1 MTRDPDFIGLI
12 EDYLDDF
19 EGNTPLPDATRD
31 AIRAQLPSTS
41 QRPAWWPGWRLPE
54 MNTMTR
60 IGLGA
65 AAAIAAVAIV
75 SITALNGGNVGG
87 APVPT
92 EEPDTAFT
100 SERHRYQL
108 LFTDDSW
115 AISERPGIWAPGTVF
130 SEQSAGIDIADKV
143 GESEPWI
150 LIASQPLDMERA
162 EWLARY
168 DDLLDETFPH
178 CAVES
183 TESRMTDG
191 EQARVTSYQC
201 DDAADGAEAIVT
213 HGDRVYA
220 VRVFHDDDESYDPRP
235 LLDEFLDIFRFR
247 D

>member
-1 MTRDPDFIGLI
+1 MTRDPELIGFIEG
-12 EDYLDDF
+12 YLDDF
-19 EGNTPLPDATRD
+19 EGHTPLPDATRD
-31 AIRAQLPSTS
+31 AIRARLPSTP

-60 IGLGA
+60 VGLGA
-65 AAAIAAVAIV
+65 AAAVAAVAIV
-75 SITALNGGNVGG
+75 GITALNVGGNVGG

-100 SERHRYQL
+100 SERHHYML
-108 LFTDDSW
+108 LFTEDSW
-115 AISERPGIWAPGTVF
+115 EIIEKPGIWAPATVF

-143 GESEPWI
+143 GESEPWV
-150 LIASQPLDMERA
+150 LSASQPLDLERD

-168 DDLLDETFPH
+168 DDL
-178 CAVES
+178 VES
-183 TESRMTDG
+183 RFPQCTVASTETRMTDG
-191 EQARVTSYQC
+191 EEARITEYACNGAS
-201 DDAADGAEAIVT
+201 DGAEAIVV

-220 VRVFHDDDESYDPRP
+220 LRVFHEDEDYDPRP